1 MKMVV
6 MVKFTRWTD
15 LLQVLVV
22 FDVVAVGVVQD
33 VRHEEPTEQ
42 AQLDC
47 DLRKKG
53 SESPLLEGSKPWLQE
68 RHRRVPWSW
77 RCWERGRGPGR
88 PSPSSAECL
97 GTYQCSSP
105 PNQRGQCARPDFFEV
120 IENSWQCWQPVCK
133 RMAVL
138 CLLLPSGTPGP
149 SSTWLVPLWL
159 YCGPSQSCNMFLFW
173 NLKTFKLCWWH

>member
-33 VRHEEPTEQ
+33 VCHEEPTEQ
-42 AQLDC
+42 ARLDC
-47 DLRKKG
+47 DLRKKNP
-53 SESPLLEGSKPWLQE
+53 ESPLLEGSKPWLQE

-88 PSPSSAECL
+88 PSPSSAGCL
-97 GTYQCSSP
+97 GTSPCSSQP
-105 PNQRGQCARPDFFEV
+105 RQRGHCARSEFLKLSSTVWNVDNLLV
-120 IENSWQCWQPVCK
+120 KGWQSGFCF
-133 RMAVL
+133 
-138 CLLLPSGTPGP
+138 CLLGLQGH
-149 SSTWLVPLWL
+149 LQLD
-159 YCGPSQSCNMFLFW
+159 
-173 NLKTFKLCWWH
+173 

>member
-33 VRHEEPTEQ
+33 VCHEEPTEQ
-42 AQLDC
+42 ARLDC
-47 DLRKKG
+47 DLRKKNP
-53 SESPLLEGSKPWLQE
+53 ESPLLEGSKPWLQE

-88 PSPSSAECL
+88 PSPSSAGCL
-97 GTYQCSSP
+97 GTSPCSSQP
-105 PNQRGQCARPDFFEV
+105 RQRGHCARSEFFKV
-120 IENSWQCWQPVCK
+120 IKYSLKCGQPACK
-133 RMAVL
+133 RMAVWF
-138 CLLLPSGTPGP
+138 LLLPSGTPGP
-149 SSTWLVPLWL
+149 SSTWLVPL
-159 YCGPSQSCNMFLFW
+159 
-173 NLKTFKLCWWH
+173 